1 MIMIII
7 KSFQKTT
14 LYLKMIRDI
23 YFNDQFYRYIHI
35 AIISFYIFILSYIHQ
50 ITTISISL
58 SNV

>member
-1 MIMIII
+1 MIII

-23 YFNDQFYRYIHI
+23 YFNDQFYRYIYI
-35 AIISFYIFILSYIHQ
+35 AIISFYIFIFAYIHQ